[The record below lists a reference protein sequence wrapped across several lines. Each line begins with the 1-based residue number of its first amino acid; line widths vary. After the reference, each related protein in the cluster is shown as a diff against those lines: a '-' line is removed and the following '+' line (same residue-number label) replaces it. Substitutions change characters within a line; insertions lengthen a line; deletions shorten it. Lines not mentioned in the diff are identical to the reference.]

1 MIINYSLH
9 TILWEPKDYVFCFST
24 FNLNC
29 RLQYNFVRYFLPNH
43 CKGCL
48 LGLITLACYFFHP
61 LGHHLN
67 DNEHWTNWTASAC
80 PLTTMLLWKLKI
92 WGWTQDYSPQ
102 LYHWVSPTKTPPSI
116 LTGCGV
122 WPVNQKCLLKE
133 NFRAGCWPKRQF
145 MWQFMRLTYHHSR
158 KNLTTTRG

>member
-1 MIINYSLH
+1 MIIDYSLY
-9 TILWEPKDYVFCFST
+9 TILWERKDYVFCFST

-102 LYHWVSPTKTPPSI
+102 LYHCVSPTKTPTKPYSQAAVFGL
-116 LTGCGV
+116 LTKSACWKRTSELAVGQKGNLCG
-122 WPVNQKCLLKE
+122 
-133 NFRAGCWPKRQF
+133 
-145 MWQFMRLTYHHSR
+145 
-158 KNLTTTRG
+158 NLWGWHIIIRGRI